1 MAVVIPTQ
9 NRNAAVATDNMTKMM
24 AINLKIPKYDISSAF
39 DDRSVGGRS
48 FKLLELQWPGK
59 PVDAFPGPSTAPSLL
74 ATSG

>member
-48 FKLLELQWPGK
+48 FKLLE
-59 PVDAFPGPSTAPSLL
+59 
-74 ATSG
+74 